1 MKRFLPGAES
11 TGQGFLIVYS
21 SIQAEG
27 VFAVVK
33 EDMNFRRFRMR
44 GRRNVS
50 VEWHLIS
57 MAYNIM
63 KLHHKIQTGRLGSH
77 LVVPKTG

>member
-44 GRRNVS
+44 GRRNVT
-50 VEWHLIS
+50 VE
-57 MAYNIM
+57 
-63 KLHHKIQTGRLGSH
+63 
-77 LVVPKTG
+77 